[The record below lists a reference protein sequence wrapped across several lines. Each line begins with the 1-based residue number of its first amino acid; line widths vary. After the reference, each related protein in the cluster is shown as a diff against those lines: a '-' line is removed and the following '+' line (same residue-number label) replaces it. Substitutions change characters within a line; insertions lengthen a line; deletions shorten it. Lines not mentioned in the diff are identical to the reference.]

1 MSSHNN
7 DPKTLEDWAGSKH
20 LGLTLLFTDIVKS
33 TAIGMKLGDRTW
45 IEDLFVHF
53 NQARGLAV
61 RYDSCVVKVIGDS
74 LMVAFRSSTQAVECG
89 LEFAMFTGIDYIG
102 IRVAINSG
110 EVQIRENDIYGLNV
124 NLTSRIQSAIKAEG
138 ILVSD
143 AVKSDYDKRVGSS
156 SGITFL
162 PEEVNLKDFGKK
174 VLWRAES
181 EALSEA
187 RRAQQKARFALL
199 MTTWRPV
206 PRMPN

>member
-1 MSSHNN
+1 MHAVHWGGC
-7 DPKTLEDWAGSKH
+7 LLRCAAAGRRH
-20 LGLTLLFTDIVKS
+20 
-33 TAIGMKLGDRTW
+33 RP
-45 IEDLFVHF
+45 
-53 NQARGLAV
+53 
-61 RYDSCVVKVIGDS
+61 
-74 LMVAFRSSTQAVECG
+74 AVECG

-181 EALSEA
+181 EALSGA
-187 RRAQQKARFALL
+187 RRAQQKARFAVLIP
-199 MTTWRPV
+199 TWRPV